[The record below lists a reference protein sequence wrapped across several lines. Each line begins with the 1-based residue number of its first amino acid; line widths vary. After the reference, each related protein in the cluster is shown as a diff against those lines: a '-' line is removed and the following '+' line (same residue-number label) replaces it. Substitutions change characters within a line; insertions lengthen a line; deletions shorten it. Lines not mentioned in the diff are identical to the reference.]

1 MRISTFLL
9 FYTILCIGC
18 AYVTVENKYIPSK
31 ALGHYTQTSL
41 IKPDDISYELDFGS
55 LKLFADLSLYATDYS
70 GLKLL
75 GAEVSRDSDSQEL
88 REEFALRF
96 GINNSVASSAVKF
109 SPQNLVF
116 LFHKKNGGSVVIK
129 PLTIYR
135 VENAKYCPFDYGPL
149 GWGKNSQVID
159 SELEI
164 FFNHT
169 TTNVEYVC
177 FNIVYSLDSTHDGF
191 FELPLDNAFINKS
204 FGSIYFDKV
213 KIKRIR
219 SN

>member
-1 MRISTFLL
+1 MKISSLFL
-9 FYTILCIGC
+9 FYSVLCAGC

-31 ALGHYTQTSL
+31 VLGHNTQTSL

-55 LKLFADLSLYATDYS
+55 LKLFADLSLYATNYS
-70 GLKLL
+70 GLKFL
-75 GAEVSRDSDSQEL
+75 GAEVSRDSDSKEL

-109 SPQNLVF
+109 SPENLVF
-116 LFHKKNGGSVVIK
+116 LFHKKNGESVVVK

-169 TTNVEYVC
+169 NTIEYVC
-177 FNIVYSLDSTHDGF
+177 LNIVYSMDNKEDGF
-191 FELPLDNAFINKS
+191 FELPLDNVFIGRKL
-204 FGSIYFDKV
+204 GSIYFEKV
-213 KIKRIR
+213 KVKRMR